1 MSEAHRVISACR
13 VPVWLVFCAGL
24 AACDGTN
31 PGGNPAPE
39 TSSDAP
45 SGTSPE
51 PGVDEATRSG
61 PVGAAPGTC
70 WGRTVSPAVIETV
83 TEQVQV
89 APAKVNPD
97 GTIAT
102 LPVYKSEARQKIV
115 TQRVDR
121 WFETPCA
128 ETLTAEFNASLQ
140 RALAARGYYVG
151 EVNGEMDTATRAAV
165 QAYQRLDGLDSGVLS
180 LATARKLGLIAVAR
194 TPSE

>member
-1 MSEAHRVISACR
+1 MSEAYRVISAFR
-13 VPVWLVFCAGL
+13 APVWLIFCVGL
-24 AACDGTN
+24 AACDGTD
-31 PGGNPAPE
+31 PGGKSAPD
-39 TSSDAP
+39 TP
-45 SGTSPE
+45 SATSPE
-51 PGVDEATRSG
+51 PGVVEATRSG

-70 WGRTVSPAVIETV
+70 WGRTVSPAVIESV

-89 APAKVNPD
+89 TPAKVNPD

-102 LPVYKSEARQKIV
+102 LPVYKSETRQKIV

-128 ETLTAEFNASLQ
+128 EALTAEFNASLQ
-140 RALAARGYYVG
+140 RALAARGYYIG
-151 EVNGEMDTATRAAV
+151 AVNGEMDAATRAAV

-194 TPSE
+194 TPSDK